1 MRSVNLVSSYPYVP
15 DEKVAHSNGLDYAV
29 VPVVLGVVGAIA
41 LGGMSMV
48 YGDHLTYLDLEME
61 ILYFE
66 RTYSEGSD
74 ILVYRIGVYNN
85 GYDILSGSV
94 ATIDMLVDRSPEPG
108 DEVWHDARAYNASD
122 TGPFGSSECPTD
134 NPDIFPG
141 DSWVWRMCFE
151 GVPWDARPT
160 YLRIGDGYGSYHIV
174 QVHSDVY
181 VECADMFESH
191 LCAYYIL
198 EEVGPGTHPIRPGT
212 WAYMETDDPVYYGV
226 RLWLMENEPYIIG
239 EYGSL
244 RFLEDVAIVFD
255 ECGEANA
262 SYTPYSYT
270 ITMCYELVVHITE
283 QHRETL
289 GTEIVA
295 PTLRWIFM
303 HELGHAVIHQYD
315 LPITGSEED
324 AADQFATIML
334 LNEGFPG
341 MTGILGM
348 AAIYVQQDGYQP
360 VWGVHSLDSQ
370 RYYNMICL
378 AYGKYLDDPEMG
390 VGFLR
395 ESIPENRVIHCPG
408 EYDRAQTAWDA
419 LLAEYRG

>member
-1 MRSVNLVSSYPYVP
+1 MRVYWL
-15 DEKVAHSNGLDYAV
+15 AV
-29 VPVVLGVVGAIA
+29 VIMLGAGTA
-41 LGGMSMV
+41 
-48 YGDHLTYLDLEME
+48 YGESATYYLSLELE
-61 ILYFE
+61 ILDFE
-66 RTYSEGSD
+66 REYSEGSD
-74 ILVYRIGVYNN
+74 ILMYRIGVYNN
-85 GYDILSGSV
+85 DYIRLSGSM
-94 ATIDMLVDRSPEPG
+94 ATIDIMVDPSPEPG
-108 DEVWHDARAYNASD
+108 DETWHSSSAYDAAD
-122 TGPFGSSECPTD
+122 GGPFGSSECPAD
-134 NPDIFPG
+134 NPDVLPG
-141 DSWVWRMCFE
+141 EGWVWRMCFE
-151 GVPWDARPT
+151 GVPWYANPT
-160 YLRIGDGYGSYHIV
+160 YLRIGDGHGSYHIV
-174 QVHSDVY
+174 QIHGDAY

-198 EEVGPGTHPIRPGT
+198 EDVGPGTHPVRPGT

-226 RLWLMENEPYIIG
+226 RLWLMENEPHIIG
-239 EYGSL
+239 EYGD
-244 RFLEDVAIVFD
+244 RFLNDVAIVFD

-262 SYTPYSYT
+262 TYTPYSYT
-270 ITMCYELVVHITE
+270 ITMCYELAVDVAE

-289 GTEIVA
+289 GTEVVA

-303 HELGHAVIHQYD
+303 HELGHAVIRQYD

-334 LNEGFPG
+334 LDEGVPG

-348 AAIYVQQDGYQP
+348 AAIYVETDGYQP

-395 ESIPENRVIHCPG
+395 ESIPGNRVIHCPG
-408 EYDRAQTAWDA
+408 EYERAQAAWDT
-419 LLAEYRG
+419 LLESYHG